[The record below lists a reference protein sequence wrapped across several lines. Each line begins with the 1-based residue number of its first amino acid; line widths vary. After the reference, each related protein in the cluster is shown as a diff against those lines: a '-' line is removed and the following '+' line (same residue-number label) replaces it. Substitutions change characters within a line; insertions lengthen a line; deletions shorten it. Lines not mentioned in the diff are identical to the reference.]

1 MQSVSLLVPLD
12 IQTISNFLQFRI
24 AGLMVKH
31 DISLGSTSGSL
42 YSWHVLYI
50 GHRETF
56 DSIAQSVAVGLC

>member
-24 AGLMVKH
+24 AGLVVEY

-42 YSWHVLYI
+42 DSWYVLYI
-50 GHRETF
+50 GHRETL
-56 DSIAQSVAVGLC
+56 DSIAQTVAVGLC